1 MTGFEEQREII
12 DEYAQRGFPY
22 GGFIPTAKTLCGKP
36 VKIDLIFETDAD
48 ALPIEEDEIV

>member
-1 MTGFEEQREII
+1 LTGFEEQREII

-36 VKIDLIFETDAD
+36 VKIDLIFETDAN

>member
-1 MTGFEEQREII
+1 MTGFEGQREII
-12 DEYAQRGFPY
+12 VEYAQRGFPY
-22 GGFIPTAKTLCGKP
+22 GGFIPTEKTLCGKP